1 MPQMNDIDYRL
12 AMMCGTDLP
21 VPECTIIIHQPTIT
35 EISLIGENTY
45 FTGAQCLTLNKNMFV
60 VEGKEALTD
69 ITNFQI
75 FMMVMQDEKAKD
87 KKNATIQTLQLLLPE
102 YKALFTP
109 RSLALMSSNGN
120 ITIDE
125 NNFDYFQNILRLVF
139 CSKNGPMDQQSF
151 NPQGSKAQEIAQKLM
166 RGRDRIAKEKGGSN
180 SSVLTQ
186 YLSILTIGL
195 HISLNELKNYTLF
208 QLYDLIERYG
218 LYVDQ
223 DIDIRSRLAGGKPD
237 KHPENWMKNLH

>member
-1 MPQMNDIDYRL
+1 MPQINEVDYRL
-12 AMMCGTDLP
+12 ALMCGTDLP
-21 VPECTIIIHQPTIT
+21 IPQCQLIIHQPTIT
-35 EISLIGENTY
+35 EISLIGDNIY
-45 FTGAQCLTLNKNMFV
+45 FTGAQCLTLHKNMFV
-60 VEGKEALTD
+60 NEGKEALND

-75 FMMVMQDEKAKD
+75 FMMVMSDNKAKD
-87 KKNATIQTLQLLLPE
+87 KKDAVIQTLQLLLSN
-102 YKALFTP
+102 YKVVFSP
-109 RSLALMSSNGN
+109 RSLIFMSSDGN

-166 RGRDRIAKEKGGSN
+166 RGRDRIAKEKGSSN

-186 YLSILTIGL
+186 YLSTLTIGL
-195 HISLNELKNYTLF
+195 HLSLNELKNYTLF
-208 QLYDLIERYG
+208 QIYDLIERYG
-218 LYVDQ
+218 LYLDW